1 VCHHHR
7 VDRGRERAAARGDG
21 AKVREAAGVRVAHVH
36 TAVEKNRK
44 LPRSVSHRH
53 QHGRP
58 AHLAAGAQGADAQD
72 AHWDGGAR
80 AREWRGVVSDHA
92 TARRPLRAP
101 PASRAWRPPPPI
113 SPWLPCWPLLP
124 PRRARRRRRA
134 ERAARARAPP
144 PGEGGG
150 GGWWGVGGVLLFLV
164 RRSTD
169 HVSPPPPP
177 GLPLPPPS
185 PIKIMPT
192 RRGSATGRP
201 SAGSGSASAG
211 L

>member
-80 AREWRGVVSDHA
+80 GAGLAGRGVRPRHCPAPPTGAAGLAGMEAPTPDLALAAVLA
-92 TARRPLRAP
+92 AVAAAPGAAPAARRASGSRTRAP
-101 PASRAWRPPPPI
+101 PR
-113 SPWLPCWPLLP
+113 
-124 PRRARRRRRA
+124 
-134 ERAARARAPP
+134 
-144 PGEGGG
+144 
-150 GGWWGVGGVLLFLV
+150 
-164 RRSTD
+164 
-169 HVSPPPPP
+169 
-177 GLPLPPPS
+177 
-185 PIKIMPT
+185 
-192 RRGSATGRP
+192 
-201 SAGSGSASAG
+201 
-211 L
+211 